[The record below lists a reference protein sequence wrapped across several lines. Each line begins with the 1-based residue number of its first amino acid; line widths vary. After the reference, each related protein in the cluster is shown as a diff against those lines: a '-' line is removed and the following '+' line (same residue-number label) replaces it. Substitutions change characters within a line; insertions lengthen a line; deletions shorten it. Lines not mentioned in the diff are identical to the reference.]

1 MDIIE
6 LIFKL
11 VKKFVPISLEEYQR
25 LYNEADDWRGKL
37 NPDSDK
43 AVERAYCKYMNL
55 WYVRLGLAVLYIPA
69 VKWVMD
75 LQRPQEIEQV
85 EEEEETNSF
94 W

>member
-11 VKKFVPISLEEYQR
+11 LKKFVPISLEEYQR
-25 LYNEADDWRGKL
+25 LYNEADDWRSKL
-37 NPDSDK
+37 NPDSEK
-43 AVERAYCKYMNL
+43 QLERAYCKYMNL

-69 VKWVMD
+69 VKWIMEM
-75 LQRPQEIEQV
+75 QRPQELEQDS
-85 EEEEETNSF
+85 EEENSF

>member
-11 VKKFVPISLEEYQR
+11 LKKFVPISLEEYQR
-25 LYNEADDWRGKL
+25 LYNEADDWRSKL

-43 AVERAYCKYMNL
+43 KIEQLYCKYMNL
-55 WYVRLGLAVLYIPA
+55 WYVRLGLAVMYIPA
-69 VKWVMD
+69 VKWIMD
-75 LQRPQEIEQV
+75 LQKPTEIAEES
-85 EEEEETNSF
+85 EEENSF